1 MENKQAS
8 RPGLKNGGIQL
19 EELDRHII
27 LYVKGHY
34 KDYENITLESIFAQ
48 WCSLYVHQVET
59 YQVMN
64 MMLRSYNR
72 LIKLGLFD
80 PNIETLIG
88 ELFASNRRIKGD
100 GQQITPEAIINYIGN
115 LYYDLQV
122 NDDEKNLVELGEIDE
137 SLSGKIE
144 RLYVREETE

>member
-1 MENKQAS
+1 MEKVT
-8 RPGLKNGGIQL
+8 RPGLKTGGVQL

-27 LYVKGHY
+27 LFIKDHY
-34 KDYENITLESIFAQ
+34 KAYENISLESIYAQ

-80 PNIETLIG
+80 SNVETLIG

-100 GQQITPEAIINYIGN
+100 GQQISPEAVINYIGN

-122 NDDEKNLVELGEIDE
+122 NDGEKNLVELGEIDE

>member
-1 MENKQAS
+1 MEKTT
-8 RPGLKNGGIQL
+8 RPGLKTGGVQL

-27 LYVKGHY
+27 LFIKGHY
-34 KDYENITLESIFAQ
+34 KGYENISLESIYAQ

-80 PNIETLIG
+80 SNVETLIG

-100 GQQITPEAIINYIGN
+100 GQQITPEAVINYIGN

-122 NDDEKNLVELGEIDE
+122 NDGENNLVELGEIDE
-137 SLSGKIE
+137 SLSRKIE